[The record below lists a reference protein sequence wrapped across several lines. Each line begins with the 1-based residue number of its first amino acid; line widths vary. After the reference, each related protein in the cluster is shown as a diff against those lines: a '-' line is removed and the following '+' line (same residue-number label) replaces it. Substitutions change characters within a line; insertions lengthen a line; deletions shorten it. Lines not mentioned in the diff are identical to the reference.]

1 MRAHPR
7 LAGRCGPRPAVR
19 AREHLQATASAGAR
33 EDRRARL
40 DRWAARKRRHVSPRS
55 GSASV
60 LAELLRL
67 GPLEIQLEY
76 EGTSFSEWSVP
87 GTCSVKNK
95 RSPKTELRCSA
106 GIQVIKPIVTG
117 PDLEEERYF
126 PMENSYFCFLWYHKA
141 INLPDNLTQVIVWVY
156 DPESADPSELLWTA
170 DEPSLD
176 SEALSKHLAAMGQKP
191 TIHTTQRRKLY
202 FPHEQMK
209 NGAWHFS
216 VPVAEDDV
224 VTEIKGNEVAFFDCF
239 VADTLFLLTFPFLA
253 IPETPGF
260 LPISSPRGSQLMAS
274 RANCV
279 PSSVVVVADMETF
292 QTNDSF
298 RTWVKIRVPP
308 NILTDDE
315 RHSVSDVNLTKD
327 GIFLLINGIL
337 YIKNFTAFTRLGSN
351 VNLPDSGIIGITSR
365 KWCWLNYLLKDEGIR
380 SSMAIW
386 TENEVYLGYTFP
398 KFVKIGTTEMLKKL
412 VNMSSAATL
421 TIHNV
426 EYTGHPL
433 ELGLLLS
440 YCITCEVTK
449 TIYLVIYNEDTK
461 QWVYQDFALDV
472 TIDTFLHLYFTHSA
486 LPEFILWDKQRIYYY
501 YHNLKDKGVLQTST
515 ESGNLSRL
523 SQDSNIH
530 DVFIDYFGNIVI
542 KMENNVM
549 FYSKVSAEDAV
560 KLHLWTSNRI
570 KSLISLD
577 SSGQVY
583 LIYVFENGEIQRQ
596 EYPLILEAHSAIFKT
611 EEKCPY
617 WEFHNNIFVA
627 FYLLDKGQ
635 NLSFWALIVYPENT
649 GLYIIVES
657 YGPKILDKK
666 QQVHYETALGYS
678 IKNMTVTFSQN
689 INYEA
694 VDDYFTLQHQNTG
707 LLLIQV
713 RFSEF
718 AKICP
723 ITQKVFQI
731 AVGCDAKKF
740 IAVKGFHKKECRH
753 HDFYYRIEKTYLR
766 DRPSKHLRV
775 KYDWEKYGCPL
786 RLNFKEK
793 FHPLLQLYND
803 ENYVEDVEVN
813 FIVWEI
819 HGRDDYSFNNTM
831 KKSGCLKEAQ
841 TWKSMTQLNKHLPLE
856 EAWGPENY
864 KHCFSYAIG
873 KPGDLNQ
880 PYEIIN
886 KSNNNHLVW
895 PVDHYG
901 MYVFRVKILDP
912 NYSFCNLT
920 AIFAIETFGVIP
932 SPRTYLVAAIL
943 FLLMLLFL
951 SLLALSYLYYYL
963 RIYSAFIDV
972 PLHNPE
978 TKQKND

>member
-1 MRAHPR
+1 
-7 LAGRCGPRPAVR
+7 
-19 AREHLQATASAGAR
+19 
-33 EDRRARL
+33 
-40 DRWAARKRRHVSPRS
+40 
-55 GSASV
+55 
-60 LAELLRL
+60 
-67 GPLEIQLEY
+67 
-76 EGTSFSEWSVP
+76 
-87 GTCSVKNK
+87 
-95 RSPKTELRCSA
+95 
-106 GIQVIKPIVTG
+106 
-117 PDLEEERYF
+117 
-126 PMENSYFCFLWYHKA
+126 
-141 INLPDNLTQVIVWVY
+141 
-156 DPESADPSELLWTA
+156 
-170 DEPSLD
+170 
-176 SEALSKHLAAMGQKP
+176 
-191 TIHTTQRRKLY
+191 
-202 FPHEQMK
+202 
-209 NGAWHFS
+209 
-216 VPVAEDDV
+216 
-224 VTEIKGNEVAFFDCF
+224 
-239 VADTLFLLTFPFLA
+239 
-253 IPETPGF
+253 
-260 LPISSPRGSQLMAS
+260 
-274 RANCV
+274 
-279 PSSVVVVADMETF
+279 
-292 QTNDSF
+292 
-298 RTWVKIRVPP
+298 
-308 NILTDDE
+308 
-315 RHSVSDVNLTKD
+315 
-327 GIFLLINGIL
+327 
-337 YIKNFTAFTRLGSN
+337 
-351 VNLPDSGIIGITSR
+351 
-365 KWCWLNYLLKDEGIR
+365 
-380 SSMAIW
+380 
-386 TENEVYLGYTFP
+386 
-398 KFVKIGTTEMLKKL
+398 
-412 VNMSSAATL
+412 
-421 TIHNV
+421 
-426 EYTGHPL
+426 
-433 ELGLLLS
+433 
-440 YCITCEVTK
+440 
-449 TIYLVIYNEDTK
+449 
-461 QWVYQDFALDV
+461 
-472 TIDTFLHLYFTHSA
+472 
-486 LPEFILWDKQRIYYY
+486 
-501 YHNLKDKGVLQTST
+501 
-515 ESGNLSRL
+515 
-523 SQDSNIH
+523 
-530 DVFIDYFGNIVI
+530 
-542 KMENNVM
+542 M

-707 LLLIQV
+707 LLLVQV

-723 ITQKVFQI
+723 ITQKVQLFKSIKLGWTSFFIPTLLIPKSFFRVFQI

-740 IAVKGFHKKECRH
+740 IAVKGQRNPRFHKKECRH

-766 DRPSKHLRV
+766 DRPSKHLRIV
-775 KYDWEKYGCPL
+775 L
-786 RLNFKEK
+786 RFLSLF
-793 FHPLLQLYND
+793 PIQ
-803 ENYVEDVEVN
+803 
-813 FIVWEI
+813 
-819 HGRDDYSFNNTM
+819 
-831 KKSGCLKEAQ
+831 
-841 TWKSMTQLNKHLPLE
+841 
-856 EAWGPENY
+856 NY